1 MRHLIVFLAVGLL
14 SIAFPGLSQGHN
26 TEHTEI
32 VREFA
37 AAFNAHDSIAMSKFV
52 AEDVQWLSISGDS
65 LSIQT
70 DGKPALILAM
80 DGYFQSCPTCRTYIK
95 EMIAS
100 GERVSAIEEAGWE
113 GRDGPRT
120 QRSLS
125 VYEFSSNLIKRVYY
139 FSAER

>member
-1 MRHLIVFLAVGLL
+1 MRHLNVLLVVCLL
-14 SIAFPGLSQGHN
+14 SVPLPGLTHDNNSDL
-26 TEHTEI
+26 TVI
-32 VREFA
+32 VREFV

-65 LSIQT
+65 VSIET
-70 DGKPALILAM
+70 DGKPALISAM
-80 DGYFQSCPTCRTYIK
+80 DGYFQSCPTCRSHIR

-100 GERVSAIEEAGWE
+100 GERVSAIEEAVWE

-125 VYEFSSNLIKRVYY
+125 VYEFSGQLIRRVYY
-139 FSAER
+139 FPAER